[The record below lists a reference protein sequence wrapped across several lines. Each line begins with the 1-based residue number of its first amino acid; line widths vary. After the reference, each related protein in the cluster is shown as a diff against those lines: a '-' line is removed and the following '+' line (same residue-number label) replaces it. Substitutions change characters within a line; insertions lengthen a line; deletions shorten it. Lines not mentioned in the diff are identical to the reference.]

1 MGHCTGSR
9 WLFGGS
15 FFLHLLSYTR
25 SQRGGADKRTIIQIR
40 LAVVSRGYATVIWNR
55 LYMSIVLATLPTK
68 QRCLLLFSWGR
79 HRFVGR
85 PSGHLSR
92 PSALPCFATSFPLL
106 SFDLPE
112 SSHKIELFLPIPSKM
127 AIALCSIRL
136 SAVPL
141 PPEVFAHSPPH
152 SLKLTRRFPREQDPQ
167 FGNCRCR
174 AARIL
179 QLRAKPKKPQK
190 EAGRG
195 RQGG

>member
-1 MGHCTGSR
+1 MQLS
-9 WLFGGS
+9 FGIDCICPS
-15 FFLHLLSYTR
+15 CLRRFLLNSVACF
-25 SQRGGADKRTIIQIR
+25 SPG
-40 LAVVSRGYATVIWNR
+40 AVV
-55 LYMSIVLATLPTK
+55 VL
-68 QRCLLLFSWGR
+68 SG
-79 HRFVGR
+79 G
-85 PSGHLSR
+85 PSGHLSSR
-92 PSALPCFATSFPLL
+92 PSALPCFAASFPLL

-141 PPEVFAHSPPH
+141 PPEVFAHPPPH

-167 FGNCRCR
+167 FGDCRRR

-179 QLRAKPKKPQK
+179 QLRAKPKKPRK

-195 RQGG
+195 RQGR